1 MALISL
7 WTGLI
12 VEWLMFREFNVSKLP
27 LTLKSQIWP
36 TEQDKERSELWLS
49 TMRYR
54 SSEMALRM
62 LKQSLVTTW
71 MTMNGLRTM
80 ARLKLLSVSLSPLT
94 LLKIFLKPNST
105 KLKKQDLQLWAQVLL
120 LQSRWLQK
128 ALLVLLLSYAQ
139 TVLQTLVLEPGTNA
153 ILKNKLRL
161 LKDSMRMLES
171 LPAKPVLPSI
181 LSLLRVMNAISMLS
195 ALLLNSLAV
204 LSSVSTQPPL
214 QKILLQ
220 CFQSL
225 L

>member
-36 TEQDKERSELWLS
+36 TELDKERSELWLS

-80 ARLKLLSVSLSPLT
+80 ARLKLLSVSPSPLP

-128 ALLVLLLSYAQ
+128 ALLVLLLSSAQ

-161 LKDSMRMLES
+161 LKDSMRM
-171 LPAKPVLPSI
+171 
-181 LSLLRVMNAISMLS
+181 
-195 ALLLNSLAV
+195 
-204 LSSVSTQPPL
+204 
-214 QKILLQ
+214 
-220 CFQSL
+220 
-225 L
+225 